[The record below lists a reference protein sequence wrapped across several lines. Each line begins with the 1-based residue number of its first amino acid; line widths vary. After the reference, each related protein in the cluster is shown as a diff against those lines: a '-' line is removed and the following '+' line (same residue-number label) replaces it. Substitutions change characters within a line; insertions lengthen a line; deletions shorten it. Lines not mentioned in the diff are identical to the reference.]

1 METENL
7 TKLKKMTNYEE
18 PSPYFSRLNDLL
30 NSIDPNN
37 ADWDQIAAMYNLH
50 NEMFPQIKEH
60 STFCEKCRSRVYTR
74 LCRWLDKQIV
84 IIENNKLNATRSA
97 AVLDPV
103 VPITED
109 LPKPK
114 RGRKKKAEG
123 DS

>member
-30 NSIDPNN
+30 NSIDSNN
-37 ADWDQIAAMYNLH
+37 VDWDQIAAMFNLH

-60 STFCEKCRSRVYTR
+60 STFCEKCRSRVYNR
-74 LCRWLDKQIV
+74 LCRWRDKQL
-84 IIENNKLNATRSA
+84 KLIQNATTESA
-97 AVLDPV
+97 AVLAPV
-103 VPITED
+103 VPPIED